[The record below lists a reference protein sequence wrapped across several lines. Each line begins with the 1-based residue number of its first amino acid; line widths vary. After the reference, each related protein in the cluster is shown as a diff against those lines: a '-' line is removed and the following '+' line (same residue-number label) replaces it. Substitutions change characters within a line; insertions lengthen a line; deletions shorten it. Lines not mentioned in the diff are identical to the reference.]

1 MKNSLVVI
9 YCDCFQTFVERE
21 NFVGK
26 DAGKFL
32 AKILPGDP
40 NICNVHNCLTN
51 YNFEAKI
58 KYLNYETLVE
68 HLERRHIYSIQRIVI

>member
-1 MKNSLVVI
+1 MKNPLAVV
-9 YCDCFQTFVERE
+9 YCDCCETFVERE

-32 AKILPGDP
+32 AKMLPEVS
-40 NICNVHNCLTN
+40 NICNVYNCLTN
-51 YNFEAKI
+51 YNFEVKI

-68 HLERRHIYSIQRIVI
+68 YLERRHIYSIQCIVI